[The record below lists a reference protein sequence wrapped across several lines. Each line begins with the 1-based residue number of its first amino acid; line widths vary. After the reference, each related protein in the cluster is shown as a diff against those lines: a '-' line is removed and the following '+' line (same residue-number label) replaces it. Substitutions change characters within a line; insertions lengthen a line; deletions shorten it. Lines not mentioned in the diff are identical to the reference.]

1 MVRKLSVHTE
11 IKDPKKEK
19 AMKIMFMG
27 TPEISAICL
36 DELVRRGHEVVAV
49 VTGEDKPRGRK
60 MIMTPTATKQKAEEL
75 GIPVYTPRTLRDE
88 AFSALLSEI
97 APELIAVVAYGKILP
112 PSAIRFPKYGCVNLH
127 VSLLPKYRGAAP
139 MQRAI
144 INGESETGVTV
155 MYMNEGLDTGDI
167 ITVEK
172 FPIGPE
178 DDFEAI
184 HDRSAEIGSALL
196 SKALYDIRDGVAQRT
211 PQDDSLATYAAKI
224 EKEDCKLDF
233 TKSAKI
239 LDFQIRGVTPIPGAF
254 AYLKGKMLKINKA
267 SPVRGVGA
275 PGEVIA
281 TDGSGEG
288 SFTVAC
294 GEGALLVRAV
304 IPEGKGKM
312 TAGDFIR
319 GRKIEKGD
327 VLS

>member
-1 MVRKLSVHTE
+1 
-11 IKDPKKEK
+11 
-19 AMKIMFMG
+19 MKVMFMG
-27 TPEISAICL
+27 TPEIAAGCL
-36 DELVRRGHEVVAV
+36 AELAASHEVVAV

-60 MIMTPTATKQKAEEL
+60 MIMTPTATKVKAMEL

-88 AFSALLSEI
+88 AFHSLLSEI
-97 APELIAVVAYGKILP
+97 CPEAIAVVAYGKILP
-112 PSAIRFPKYGCVNLH
+112 KSVIDFPKYGCVNLH

-144 INGESETGVTV
+144 IEGESKTGVTV
-155 MYMNEGLDTGDI
+155 MYMDEGLDTGDI
-167 ITVEK
+167 ISSVE

-184 HDRSAEIGSALL
+184 HDRSLEIGAPLL
-196 SKALYDIRDGVAQRT
+196 ART
-211 PQDDSLATYAAKI
+211 LTEIGEGRAKRVPQDNSKSCYAAKI

-254 AYLKGKMLKINKA
+254 AYLGGKMLKICKA
-267 SPVRGVGA
+267 TPTAGKGA
-275 PGEVIA
+275 AGEVIELN
-281 TDGSGEG
+281 SQGEG

-294 GEGALLVRAV
+294 GEGALIVRSV

-312 TAGDFIR
+312 SAGDLIR
-319 GRKIEKGD
+319 GRKINKGD
-327 VLS
+327 ILL